1 METNLLV
8 AISHLV
14 SNPITSIGEHYRS
27 TNRMNRVGDA
37 LEIYIKDLFC
47 GSYLEEDSNQI
58 NQIYSK
64 YFSYTGNQNNPPD
77 IMIRG
82 GDAIEV
88 KKINNPHST
97 IALNSSYPKALL
109 SRDDPMLT
117 SGCRN
122 CEEWQE
128 KDLIYTIGA
137 VNNNNKLTS
146 LWFVYGNCY
155 AASKDVYE
163 KKFNLISKGINEIPD
178 ISTSTTNELARLNR
192 VDPLGITYL
201 RVRGMWGIEHPNRVF
216 SYLLPNEIDADF
228 KMNAIILK
236 QKYDEFPKNDKEGLE
251 DMVGPNL
258 HMKDVKIKSPDNP
271 ASLLDA
277 ILISYWK
284 KI

>member
-27 TNRMNRVGDA
+27 TNRINRVGDA
-37 LEIYIKDLFC
+37 LEMYIKDLFC
-47 GSYLEEDSNQI
+47 GSFFEEDRNNKNQI
-58 NQIYSK
+58 HNN
-64 YFSYTGNQNNPPD
+64 YFSYAGNQNNPPD
-77 IMIRG
+77 IMIKG

-88 KKINNPHST
+88 KKINNSHSS
-97 IALNSSYPKALL
+97 IALNSSYPKAILN
-109 SRDDPMLT
+109 RDDPMLT
-117 SGCRN
+117 AACRI
-122 CEEWQE
+122 CENWQE
-128 KDLIYTIGA
+128 KDIIYTIGA
-137 VNNNNKLTS
+137 VSGNVLTS

-163 KKFNLISKGINEIPD
+163 NKFNIISKGINEIPG
-178 ISTSTTNELARLNR
+178 IFTSTTNELARLNR

-216 SYLLPNEIDADF
+216 SYLLPNEVDADF
-228 KMNAIILK
+228 KMNAIMLK
-236 QKYDEFPKNDKEGLE
+236 QKYDEFPENDKEGLE
-251 DMVGPNL
+251 DMLGPNL

-277 ILISYWK
+277 KLISYWK